1 MKPIILVVFAAVI
14 LAGCETQIRQ
24 SAPSVPRG
32 YTSSLGSES
41 VGTYKVGNPYTVNGV
56 RYVPHE
62 DPNYDRTGI
71 ASWYGPKFHGRRT
84 ANGEVFDMYRVSAA
98 HTTLPMPSQVKVTNL
113 QNGKSIVVRVND
125 RGPFVDNRIIDLS
138 YRAAQELGFVDQGT
152 TRVRVQYYSP
162 AVGAAA
168 KPGVKQFE
176 VDPLEA
182 KRRAEQARQARE
194 AQQKPAK
201 VAAMEVSELPP
212 LDEPPTQVA
221 PKPVAEP
228 APKAEPK
235 PTAGPRKE
243 IHIQV
248 GAFTDAGNAARLK
261 EKVSQYHEAH
271 IRGAMV
277 NNQQFYRVRLGP
289 FATQEEAVA
298 IHSRLVEAGYLGA
311 RIMIE
316 RFMQ

>member
-1 MKPIILVVFAAVI
+1 MKQIALVVFAAVI
-14 LAGCETQIRQ
+14 LAGCETQIRE

-56 RYVPHE
+56 RYVPRE
-62 DPNYDRTGI
+62 DPDYDRVGI

-113 QNGKSIVVRVND
+113 ENGKSIVLRVND
-125 RGPFVDNRIIDLS
+125 RGPFVDDRIIDLS
-138 YRAAQELGFVDQGT
+138 YRAAQELDFVDKGT
-152 TRVRVQYYSP
+152 ARVRVQYYSP
-162 AVGAAA
+162 AVGVAA
-168 KPGVKQFE
+168 KPEVKQFE

-182 KRRAEQARQARE
+182 KRRAEQARRAQQ

-212 LDEPPTQVA
+212 LDEPAAQ
-221 PKPVAEP
+221 P
-228 APKAEPK
+228 APAQK
-235 PTAGPRKE
+235 PAARPEQAKPAAAPSQE

-248 GAFTDAGNAARLK
+248 GAFTDAGNATRLK
-261 EKVSQYHEAH
+261 DKVSQYYSAH

-289 FATQEEAVA
+289 FSSREEAVA
-298 IHSRLVEAGYLGA
+298 MHTRLVDAGYLGA
-311 RIMIE
+311 HIMIE
-316 RFMQ
+316 RFMR